1 MNTRLRQ
8 LVRDLTDPSYLRMR
22 AERFVRKR
30 VRKLQKADQQV
41 VSLESKTGETHRGQ
55 TRGRVLLS
63 YILEP
68 FLLPK
73 EDENGEPELPYSHTH
88 FWETWTI
95 ADTWRRHGFAVDV
108 VSWQNRAWMPREH
121 YDVVIDV
128 RCNLDRW
135 APVLPDETL
144 KIFHADTAHYSFH
157 NAAQLARVEDLNTR
171 RGSSVSP
178 HKLVE
183 ENRGPE
189 LADVITVL
197 GNEFTQETFA
207 GFGKPIHHVPVSVPR
222 TYDWPEGKDFEAA
235 RNHFLWFGSGGLV
248 HKGLDLVLEAFA
260 GLPDLHLTICGP
272 MRGEPDF
279 EREFWTELYA
289 TPNIH
294 VHGWIDVASED
305 FLDLARRVGGLVY
318 PSCSEGGGSSVYT
331 CMHAGIVP
339 VINREVS
346 VDLDPSF
353 SLELSDVSVEGL
365 RETLLEFAGF
375 PASELDVMSK
385 AAWLFARQNHTKR
398 RFQERYDALAS
409 QLVEKF
415 IEQGQQA

>member
-1 MNTRLRQ
+1 MNVRARQ
-8 LVRDLTDPSYLRMR
+8 LLRDLADPSYLRMR

-30 VRKLQKADQQV
+30 IRKLRKTEQRV
-41 VSLESKTGETHRGQ
+41 VSLDSKTDA

-68 FLLPK
+68 FLLPRG
-73 EDENGEPELPYSHTH
+73 EDGQPDLPYSHTH

-108 VSWQNRAWMPREH
+108 VSWQNRTWMPETQPH
-121 YDVVIDV
+121 AGYDVVIDV

-135 APVLPDETL
+135 AAVLPEETL
-144 KIFHADTAHYSFH
+144 KIFHADTAHHSFH
-157 NAAQLARVEDLNTR
+157 NAAQLKRVVALNQR
-171 RGSSVSP
+171 RSASVAP

-189 LADVITVL
+189 HADFLVVL

-207 GFGKPIHHVPVSVPR
+207 RFGKPIHHVPVSVPR
-222 TYDWPEGKDFEAA
+222 TYPWLDDKDFDAA
-235 RNHFLWFGSGGLV
+235 RTRFSWFGSGGLV

-272 MRGEPDF
+272 IRGEADF
-279 EREFWTELYA
+279 EREYWTELYE

-294 VHGWIDVASED
+294 LHGWIDVASDE
-305 FLDLARRVGGLVY
+305 FLDLARRTGGLIY
-318 PSCSEGGGSSVYT
+318 PSCSEGGGSSVFT

-339 VINREVS
+339 LINREVS
-346 VDLDPSF
+346 VDLNPTYSV
-353 SLELSDVSVEGL
+353 ELTDLSVEGL
-365 RETLLEFAGF
+365 RQTLQEFARR
-375 PASELDVMSK
+375 PAGELESMARSARSF
-385 AAWLFARQNHTKR
+385 AAGNHTKE
-398 RFQERYDALAS
+398 RFRERYDEVVTELIREHLPAS
-409 QLVEKF
+409 
-415 IEQGQQA
+415 A